1 MSLFWHPS
9 FGRVAVLAQKSLFGC
24 SVLKELQ
31 VEADPHLSSGDL
43 VEEQTARCWTLVL
56 QLLLYGRHGNLRT
69 TQEVWVMA
77 ERRD

>member
-1 MSLFWHPS
+1 MWLQVKMSLF
-9 FGRVAVLAQKSLFGC
+9 GRPVLARMSLFGC
-24 SVLKELQ
+24 TVLKELQ

-43 VEEQTARCWTLVL
+43 MEQQAVCHQPLVL
-56 QLLLYGRHGNLRT
+56 QLLLYGCHGNLRT